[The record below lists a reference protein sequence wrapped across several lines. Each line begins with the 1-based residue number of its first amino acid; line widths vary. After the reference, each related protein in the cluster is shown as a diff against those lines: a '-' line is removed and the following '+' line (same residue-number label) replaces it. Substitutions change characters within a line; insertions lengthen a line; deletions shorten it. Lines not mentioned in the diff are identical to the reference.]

1 MVVDVFWLQLP
12 PDFPI
17 SAVEVNGNGHIASV
31 VIFLEQSGF
40 YFLNS
45 ASHDP
50 GAWHF
55 DFWLFFDWR
64 QTRAVAPQPHFFR
77 DTESTQLLLTHKF
90 QIII

>member
-50 GAWHF
+50 GACYF
-55 DFWLFFDWR
+55 DFWLLFGGR
-64 QTRAVAPQPHFFR
+64 ETRTIASQPHFFR
-77 DTESTQLLLTHKF
+77 DTESTQLLLIHKF
-90 QIII
+90 QL